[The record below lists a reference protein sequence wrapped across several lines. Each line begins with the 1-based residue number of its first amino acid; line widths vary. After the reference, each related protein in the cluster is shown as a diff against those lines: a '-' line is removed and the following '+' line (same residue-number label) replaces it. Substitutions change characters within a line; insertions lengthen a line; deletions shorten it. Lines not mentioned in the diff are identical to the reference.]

1 MPAGC
6 PITSSG
12 NNALQEK
19 QCKNNQN
26 IAMLQAK
33 IDANR
38 KFDPE
43 VKETKVNL
51 VEAYCNCNNNNPNNN
66 IKTFGAV
73 GILAILAIILYK
85 AK

>member
-1 MPAGC
+1 MSTGC
-6 PITSSG
+6 PTTSSG

-19 QCKNNQN
+19 QCKNNQA

-38 KFDPE
+38 KFDPV
-43 VKETKVNL
+43 VKDTKVHL
-51 VEAYCNCNNNNPNNN
+51 VQGFCNCQNNNDST
-66 IKTFGAV
+66 KTFATL

>member
-51 VEAYCNCNNNNPNNN
+51 VEAFCGCNSKKYDNS
-66 IKTFGAV
+66 KTFGTV